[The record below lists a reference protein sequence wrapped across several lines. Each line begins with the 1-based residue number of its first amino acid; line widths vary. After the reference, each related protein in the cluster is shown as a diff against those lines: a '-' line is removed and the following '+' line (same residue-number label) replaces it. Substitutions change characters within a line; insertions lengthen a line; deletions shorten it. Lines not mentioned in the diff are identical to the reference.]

1 MREIPAAEVI
11 DDLLAAIS
19 IRAHI
24 AFRGLACESWGIA
37 GPSQGRLGF
46 HFVLSGECWAR
57 LPDVSEPVALR
68 EGALLLYRPA
78 ASHLLVDSADTVGVV
93 VPNRIAPLASN
104 ETAPYV
110 GLLCGYFDGAGA
122 HSPLV
127 EALPTYLLWPDFAAL
142 PAPLAQLVHTL
153 VECAHDTS
161 RCGEEVLARLCEV
174 LLLIILRDPEV
185 LPRERVAPLRA
196 RCDPALRRAFEC
208 IHAQPGKRW
217 TLATLARSAG
227 LSRSAFAQRFTA
239 AAGVPAMTYLRR
251 HRLALAE
258 KHMSEGLSLEQT
270 ARALGYRSVAAFRR
284 ARLRSESELK
294 RR

>member
-1 MREIPAAEVI
+1 MREIPAAELI
-11 DDLLAAIS
+11 DDLLEAIS
-19 IRAHI
+19 LRAHI

-37 GPSQGRLGF
+37 GPAQGRLGF

-57 LPDVSEPVALR
+57 LPDVSQPVALR

-78 ASHLLVDSADTVGVV
+78 ASHLLVDSADTVSVV
-93 VPNRIAPLASN
+93 VPSRIAPLTRDEPA
-104 ETAPYV
+104 AHV

-142 PAPLAQLVHTL
+142 PAPLATLVHTL
-153 VECAHDTS
+153 VACAHDTS
-161 RCGEEVLARLCEV
+161 RCGEQVLARLCEV
-174 LLLIILRDPEV
+174 LLLIILRDPSV
-185 LPRERVAPLRA
+185 LPREQIAPLRA

-217 TLATLARSAG
+217 TLAALARSAG

-258 KHMSEGLSLEQT
+258 KHMSEGLSFAQT
-270 ARALGYRSVAAFRR
+270 ARVLGYRSVAAFRR
-284 ARLRSESELK
+284 ARLRGKQE
-294 RR
+294 